1 MSVSKNAI
9 LSHISSETGSD
20 KDDVRLHVDMFLAA
34 IGRELARS
42 KAVKIKGFGTLAVT
56 DDGTV
61 AFSASPAL
69 VRSAGMDEV
78 LDDIA
83 HDVAEGLAIRLRHG
97 AAGQTS
103 RSA

>member
-1 MSVSKNAI
+1 MSISKNAI
-9 LSHISSETGSD
+9 LSHIARESGSD
-20 KDDVRLHVDMFLAA
+20 KDDVRLHVDMFLAG

-56 DDGTV
+56 DDGVVTF
-61 AFSASPAL
+61 AASPSL
-69 VRSAGMDEV
+69 VRSAGMAEV

-83 HDVAEGLAIRLRHG
+83 QDVAEDMARRLRAG